1 VRPPQEACKKPP
13 EEVVSVVRQDEG
25 DHPMLHALLADASF
39 WQFLIRLDEDL
50 AAAEAMIGVASLE

>member
-1 VRPPQEACKKPP
+1 
-13 EEVVSVVRQDEG
+13 
-25 DHPMLHALLADASF
+25 MLDAPLADASF